1 MSTIELIL
9 YGLSWLLVICGVI
22 FIVYKLEVKY
32 TKKKERV
39 KDNE

>member
-1 MSTIELIL
+1 MNTIELIL

-22 FIVYKLEVKY
+22 FIVYKLEVKH
-32 TKKKERV
+32 TNKKERT